1 MYAYGKQFTGRQ
13 NSFRIR
19 QVKMEKYILK
29 RRSFIK
35 SSALTATGLM
45 IGFSLNPK
53 NSLASNNKSKNEI
66 GIWIRISS
74 DESITLI
81 VPSSEMGQ
89 GVHTSLSMILAEEL
103 AADWEKIKA
112 ETAPANSDY
121 SNPKASAPGQNTVGS
136 MSVKGFWEPLRKAGA
151 SAQLMLKMS
160 AAQKWAVPVEE
171 CLAKSGHI
179 YHLNS
184 NQKFSFGELA
194 EEAAKLDIPDDP
206 PLKNSKDYTLVGM
219 PIKRLDIPSKT
230 NGSAQFG
237 IDVRLPEMMFATIR
251 QSPVFGGEVLSYDED
266 AALNLRGVKKI
277 IRIPNGIAVV
287 ADNTWRAEKGIKALN
302 VKFKGGKTI
311 GLESKNIRLEML
323 KALDKEGKTKIE
335 NNKVLDLEYE
345 VPFLAH
351 ATLEPMNCT
360 AHVTENFC
368 KVWVPTQSQ
377 GGALDTAKEITGF
390 DDEDIHIHTT
400 FLGGGFGR
408 RAENDFVKQS
418 LIIAKELGKPVQLT
432 WMREEDMQH
441 DFYRHASISRFQ
453 IGLGKD
459 GLPSSWNNQL
469 VSPSILKRYFAPLSW
484 FDIDPMSTE
493 GADELPYAIKDFD
506 FKYSIIDPGVP
517 VGWWNSVGSSYNAFF
532 TESALDEAAH
542 LAQQDPLDYRMQ
554 LLAGK
559 PRFQNVL
566 EKVAKLSQWGRA
578 LPKGH
583 GMGVSI
589 HKTRGSISGAVI
601 EVSTDPSGT
610 LTLRKAWI
618 AIDCGK
624 VVNPDTVRAQM
635 EGGFNMGL
643 SACLREEITFINGR
657 VEQSNFNDY
666 PIMRL
671 QSGPEISVEII
682 ESGFEIGGVGEL
694 GPPLAAPALA
704 NAIFSST
711 GKRLRTLPLSKNGIK
726 IS

>member
-1 MYAYGKQFTGRQ
+1 
-13 NSFRIR
+13 
-19 QVKMEKYILK
+19 MEKYKLK

-35 SSALTATGLM
+35 TSALAATGLI
-45 IGFSLNPK
+45 IGFTYDLK
-53 NSLASNNKSKNEI
+53 NILAANTKIRNEL
-66 GIWIRISS
+66 GMWIRVLP
-74 DESITLI
+74 DGSITLI

-89 GVHTSLSMILAEEL
+89 GVNTSLSMILAEEL
-103 AADWEKIKA
+103 EADWRSIKT

-121 SNPKASAPGQNTVGS
+121 SNPESNSGQMTVGS
-136 MSVKGFWEPLRKAGA
+136 SSVKGFWEPLKKAGA
-151 SAQLMLKMS
+151 SAKLMLKMS
-160 AAQKWAVPVEE
+160 AAQKWGVPFEE
-171 CLAKSGHI
+171 CLAKSGYIFHI
-179 YHLNS
+179 NS
-184 NQKFSFGELA
+184 SRKLSYGELA
-194 EEAAKLDIPDDP
+194 EAAGKLDIPSDA
-206 PLKNSKDYTLVGM
+206 PLKNSKDYNLVGK
-219 PIKRLDIPSKT
+219 PIQRLDIPSKT

-237 IDVRLPEMMFATIR
+237 IDVRLPEMMYASIR
-251 QSPVFGGEVLSYDED
+251 QSPVFGGEVLSFDED
-266 AALNLRGVKKI
+266 AALNIRGVKKVI
-277 IRIPNGIAVV
+277 PIPNGIAVV

-311 GLESKNIRLEML
+311 GLESKDVQMQML
-323 KALDKEGKTKIE
+323 KALDAEGKTKLEE
-335 NNKVLDLEYE
+335 NKTLDLEYE

-351 ATLEPMNCT
+351 STLEPMNCT

-377 GGALDTAKEITGF
+377 GGSKDAAIEITGL
-390 DDEDIHIHTT
+390 DEEQIQIRTT
-400 FLGGGFGR
+400 YLGGGFGR
-408 RAENDFVKQS
+408 RAETDFVKQA

-432 WMREEDMQH
+432 WTREEDMQH

-459 GLPSSWNNQL
+459 GSLSSWNNQL
-469 VSPSILKRYFAPLSW
+469 VSPSILKRYFAPMSW
-484 FDIDPMSTE
+484 FDLDPTSTE
-493 GADELPYAIKDFD
+493 GADELPYAIQDFD
-506 FKYSIIDPGVP
+506 FKYSIVDPGIP

-532 TESALDEAAH
+532 TESAIDEAAH
-542 LAQQDPLDYRMQ
+542 LAQKDPLDYRMK

-566 EKVAKLSQWGRA
+566 EKLAKVSQWGRA

-583 GMGVSI
+583 GLGISI

-601 EVSTDPSGT
+601 EVSTDPTGM
-610 LTLRKAWI
+610 LTLNKAWL

-643 SACLREEITFINGR
+643 SACLGEEITLKDGR
-657 VEQSNFNDY
+657 VEQSNFHDY
-666 PIMRL
+666 HIMKLR
-671 QSGPEISVEII
+671 GVPEISVEII

-694 GPPLAAPALA
+694 GPPLAAPTLV

-711 GKRLRTLPLSKNGIK
+711 GKRIRSLPLSKHGIM
-726 IS
+726 IA